1 MTVTG
6 VAVVVPARDEEE
18 LLPGCLDALR
28 TAAERVEHDGVPV
41 EVLVVLDRCHDA
53 SADVVAA
60 RPWAR
65 AMAVVA
71 GNVGAARAAGFA
83 DVLAGHPPSA
93 LGTLWLATTDADS
106 RVPADWLARQVA
118 LAGSGADLVL
128 GTVEV
133 DDWTQ
138 HPPQVASQWRAAY
151 RPEDGHPHVHGA
163 NAGLRAEA
171 YVQVGGF
178 AALDHG
184 EDVALV
190 AALAHRRVVRTGGI
204 PVVTSARCDAR
215 APRGFGE
222 HLAGLGAPARV
233 SGPAASARGRPG
245 SS

>member
-1 MTVTG
+1 MTVES
-6 VAVVVPARDEEE
+6 VAVVVPARDEEA

-28 TAAERVEHDGVPV
+28 TAVDRVEQEGVPV
-41 EVLVVLDRCHDA
+41 EVVVVLDRCGDA
-53 SADVVAA
+53 SARAVSA

-65 AMAVVA
+65 AMEVSV

-83 DVLAGHPPSA
+83 DVLARRPPTT
-93 LGTLWLATTDADS
+93 LGALWLATTDADS

-118 LAGSGADLVL
+118 LAGGGADLVL

-151 RPEDGHPHVHGA
+151 RPGDGHPHVHGA

-178 AALDHG
+178 AALGHG

-204 PVVTSARCDAR
+204 PVVTSARRDAR
-215 APRGFGE
+215 APRGFGD
-222 HLAGLGAPARV
+222 HLARLAVPAPV